1 MTLIVVLCNVF
12 VLSRAGVISSDTAL
26 YPSGAVPCVHPH
38 VQLCSGEME
47 RKRKRQREEGM
58 HKASIE
64 GMRKAVRPVAEE
76 KRTAQMGGKSRGKRR
91 VE

>member
-1 MTLIVVLCNVF
+1 MF
-12 VLSRAGVISSDTAL
+12 VEQSRGHQHTDTAL

-47 RKRKRQREEGM
+47 RERKRQREGGM

-64 GMRKAVRPVAEE
+64 GMRRAVRPMAEE
-76 KRTAQMGGKSRGKRR
+76 KRTA
-91 VE
+91 